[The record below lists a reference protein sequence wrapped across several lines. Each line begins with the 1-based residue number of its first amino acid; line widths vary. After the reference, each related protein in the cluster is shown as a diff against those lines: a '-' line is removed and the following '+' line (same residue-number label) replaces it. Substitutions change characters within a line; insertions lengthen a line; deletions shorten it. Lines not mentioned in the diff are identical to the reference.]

1 MWIPILVSL
10 LILVVSSIYMLFNRE
25 EGEEKEIKPGP
36 FIGGLANDGNTCFIN
51 SIIQSLA
58 SSTAF
63 TDFLNQ
69 HDKTFIKTLNKLLSE
84 LNVYREKSKLFS
96 TKPLL
101 KVMNDSP
108 SRHLFFGYN
117 QEDAQEFY
125 QNLMK
130 QIESEVKE
138 KDEKEEEDEKERK
151 KTPLNLV
158 TPVDGIQTEEI
169 KCTNCGESSGKRN
182 TVVSGL
188 SLSIPKG
195 TRHTFDLN
203 ELLDEFVKPE
213 LIDGV
218 ECNRCT
224 LTYVKDSLESNLQ
237 NIDNEKLSLKIR
249 ERIDEISKV
258 LRETTIPDDVFQKF
272 STTNMVK
279 HVTKAKSTF
288 ISKPPPLL
296 CIHINR
302 SVYDP
307 ARGMVRKN
315 SSKINFPIK
324 LDLSEYMA
332 PDSNED
338 SSYTLKSVVSHWGT
352 HNYGHYTC
360 HRWHND
366 NWYAISDDEVSLC
379 TEENVLKSDGTYML
393 FYELANKSILHP
405 NL

>member
-1 MWIPILVSL
+1 
-10 LILVVSSIYMLFNRE
+10 
-25 EGEEKEIKPGP
+25 
-36 FIGGLANDGNTCFIN
+36 
-51 SIIQSLA
+51 
-58 SSTAF
+58 
-63 TDFLNQ
+63 
-69 HDKTFIKTLNKLLSE
+69 
-84 LNVYREKSKLFS
+84 
-96 TKPLL
+96 
-101 KVMNDSP
+101 
-108 SRHLFFGYN
+108 
-117 QEDAQEFY
+117 
-125 QNLMK
+125 
-130 QIESEVKE
+130 
-138 KDEKEEEDEKERK
+138 
-151 KTPLNLV
+151 
-158 TPVDGIQTEEI
+158 
-169 KCTNCGESSGKRN
+169 
-182 TVVSGL
+182 
-188 SLSIPKG
+188 
-195 TRHTFDLN
+195 
-203 ELLDEFVKPE
+203 
-213 LIDGV
+213 
-218 ECNRCT
+218 
-224 LTYVKDSLESNLQ
+224 
-237 NIDNEKLSLKIR
+237 
-249 ERIDEISKV
+249 
-258 LRETTIPDDVFQKF
+258 
-272 STTNMVK
+272 MVK